1 MRIRALVVAI
11 GMIAASYAVAV
22 GPAHAASTAY
32 EAEKA
37 TVFHGTVDS
46 DHTGFT
52 GTGFVNTANEVGS
65 YVQFTVN
72 APTAGAATLALR
84 YANGTATGR
93 KGSVSVNGAAVSTPE
108 FAPTANWDSWAAARV
123 PVTLKAGTNQ
133 VRVVTTTTGGLPN
146 LDSLT
151 VSDAQSTDWS
161 DAMIDS
167 TMQRYTPSS
176 VGGWSYPVA
185 LYMMGQ
191 YQVAQRTT
199 DPARRA
205 ALIAYVKAWADRFV
219 NTSGHIDNS
228 FDTLDSMMPGQVM
241 IAMYRETGQ
250 AKYRLAAQQIHD
262 RLLPSGGYPTTS
274 DGGFWHGDS
283 ADRTDQLWS
292 DGAFMA
298 DPFMAQYAK
307 YIGDSTQSFDIA
319 TKQLV
324 IYASHL
330 QQPNGLLKH
339 AYDASRSASW
349 ADPND
354 RAGARVLV
362 PRHRLGRRRRH
373 GDAGPDT
380 GRSSTTGST
389 GLDRTELGPW
399 HGRLPGPVH
408 RTLVPG
414 RGQGQQRRQLDRDV
428 MLGDVHPDGRRGDQ
442 GRIRLTRRLPA
453 DGGFREARRT
463 EPDLVAHRRADVPH
477 VDLRRNERRRL
488 RVLHQPAPG
497 HERLP
502 RTGRFPLLLRAG
514 LPLNPGSCAP
524 QHHPRAEQLGHRVGH
539 GFVGEIAIQVEG
551 GGYMGSSLPP

>member
-72 APTAGAATLALR
+72 APTAGAATLTLR

-93 KGSVSVNGAAVSTPE
+93 KGSVSVNGASVSTPE

-133 VRVVTTTTGGLPN
+133 VRVVSTTTGGLPN

-219 NTSGHIDNS
+219 NASGHIDNS

-250 AKYRLAAQQIHD
+250 AKYRMAAQQIHD

-349 ADPND
+349 ADPNTGLAPEYWC
-354 RAGARVLV
+354 RAIGWVGVAATEMLDLIPADHPRRAQLV
-362 PRHRLGRRRRH
+362 SIVQNLVRGMAAYQDPS
-373 GDAGPDT
+373 T
-380 GRSSTTGST
+380 GRWFQVVDKGSSAGNW
-389 GLDRTELGPW
+389 TETSCSAMY
-399 HGRLPGPVH
+399 
-408 RTLVPG
+408 TLTVEAA
-414 RGQGQQRRQLDRDV
+414 
-428 MLGDVHPDGRRGDQ
+428 
-442 GRIRLTRRLPA
+442 IK
-453 DGGFREARRT
+453 GGY
-463 EPDLVAHRRADVPH
+463 VSRADYQPT
-477 VDLRRNERRRL
+477 VDSGKRGELNRIS
-488 RVLHQPAPG
+488 LH
-497 HERLP
+497 
-502 RTGRFPLLLRAG
+502 TDG
-514 LPLNPGSCAP
+514 LTYLTSISVGTNVGDYAYYINRP
-524 QHHPRAEQLGHRVGH
+524 QATNDFHGLGAFLYFYEQVYH
-539 GFVGEIAIQVEG
+539 
-551 GGYMGSSLPP
+551 